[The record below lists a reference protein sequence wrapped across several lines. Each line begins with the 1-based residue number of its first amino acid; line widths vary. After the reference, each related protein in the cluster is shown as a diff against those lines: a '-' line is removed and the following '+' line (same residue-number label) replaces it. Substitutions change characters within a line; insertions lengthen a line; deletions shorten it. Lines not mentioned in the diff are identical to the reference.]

1 VLEAPLPDLR
11 RAARIAFFTGAGLSA
26 ESGIATYRGADG
38 VWQRYRYEDYACQL
52 AFRRDPARVWEF
64 HDARRAD
71 VAAAAPN
78 AAHRLIAAIQA
89 ARPDT
94 AIVTQ
99 NIDGLHQAAGA
110 RDVIEL
116 HGSLWR
122 LRCEVCGARAENRE
136 TPLADKRCAC
146 GAWWRP
152 DLVWFEDPLDGHR
165 FEAAAAAIAACDCL
179 VAIGTSALVYP
190 AAELPMLAFRAPAGG
205 RAAALTIEINPEE
218 TPLSRFY
225 DHCLRGSASAMLAA
239 LWPAGGSGS
248 GGDAEAR
255 GGQAG
260 TGAGQ

>member
-1 VLEAPLPDLR
+1 MPVPDSPLPDLR
-11 RAARIAFFTGAGLSA
+11 RFARLAFFTGAGLSA
-26 ESGIATYRGADG
+26 ESGIATYRGEGG
-38 VWQRYRYEDYACQL
+38 VWTRYRYEDYACQR

-89 ARPDT
+89 ARPAT

-110 RDVIEL
+110 TGVIEL

-122 LRCEVCGARAENRE
+122 LRCEVCGARTENRE
-136 TPLADKRCAC
+136 TPLANKRCAC

-152 DLVWFEDPLDGHR
+152 DLVWFEDPLDGR
-165 FEAAAAAIAACDCL
+165 LFEDAAAAIAECDCL

-190 AAELPMLAFRAPAGG
+190 AAELPMLAFRAATGR

-218 TPLSRFY
+218 TPLSRYY
-225 DHCLRGSASAMLAA
+225 DHSLRGSASATLAA
-239 LWPAGGSGS
+239 LWPDGAE
-248 GGDAEAR
+248 DAPRLDGEAR
-255 GGQAG
+255 P
-260 TGAGQ
+260 

>member
-1 VLEAPLPDLR
+1 MPDTPQPDLR
-11 RAARIAFFTGAGLSA
+11 RCARIAFFTGAGLSA
-26 ESGIATYRGADG
+26 ESGIATYRGAG
-38 VWQRYRYEDYACQL
+38 GGWQRYRYEDYACQR

-89 ARPDT
+89 ERPAT

-110 RDVIEL
+110 TVVIEL

-122 LRCEVCGARAENRE
+122 LRCEVCGARCESRE
-136 TPLADKRCAC
+136 TPLANKRCAC

-152 DLVWFEDPLDGHR
+152 DLVWFEDPLDGGL
-165 FEAAAAAIAACDCL
+165 FAEAAARIAACDCL

-190 AAELPMLAFRAPAGG
+190 AAELPLLAMRAG
-205 RAAALTIEINPEE
+205 ALTIEVNPEE
-218 TPLSRFY
+218 TPLSAHY
-225 DHCLRGSASAMLAA
+225 DHRLRGSASAMLAA
-239 LWPAGGSGS
+239 LWPGGEAG
-248 GGDAEAR
+248 A
-255 GGQAG
+255 
-260 TGAGQ
+260 

>member
-1 VLEAPLPDLR
+1 MPVPDAPPPDLR
-11 RAARIAFFTGAGLSA
+11 RLARIAFFTGAGLSA
-26 ESGIATYRGADG
+26 ESGIATYRGEGG
-38 VWQRYRYEDYACQL
+38 VWTRYRYEDYACQR

-89 ARPDT
+89 ARSDT

-110 RDVIEL
+110 TGVIEL

-122 LRCEVCGARAENRE
+122 LRCEVCGARCENRQ
-136 TPLADKRCAC
+136 TPLAVKRCAC

-152 DLVWFEDPLDGHR
+152 DLVWFEDPLDGR
-165 FEAAAAAIAACDCL
+165 LFEDAAAAIAACDCL

-190 AAELPMLAFRAPAGG
+190 AAELPLLAFRAG
-205 RAAALTIEINPEE
+205 ALSIEINLEE

-239 LWPAGGSGS
+239 LWPGEVEGLPADNG
-248 GGDAEAR
+248 EAR
-255 GGQAG
+255 A
-260 TGAGQ
+260 